1 MNATNRS
8 TLITKSHNVLK
19 KHYKPVLP
27 PADRSVIEHLLFAA
41 VLEDA
46 KFEAADEAFAKLHQ
60 YFDWNE
66 VRVTTVAELAEVL
79 SHLPD
84 SQNAAMRVKNS
95 LQGIFETHYSFDLE
109 FLVKQNQGKSIKDL
123 EKYKGSSPFIVAYVV
138 QNSLGGHAIGVDK
151 NSLEVLHLMGILS
164 EQELKKHETP
174 GLDRAIPKNKG
185 GEYFSL
191 LHQFSADYAANPT
204 SNKIKQILIEIDPEI
219 KERLPKWVAR
229 KQILAQEAVVEAG
242 KQAERDRE
250 KAEKEKKALETPKTV
265 KLDKS
270 KKGDAPI
277 PITVKPDKAKQ
288 AQQQQKPA
296 TPPPPAAKPAAGKE
310 KPTAPVVAKKTAPPA
325 KPMPPKDSHSKDAAK
340 KKPPMKDAGKDA
352 SKAKEK
358 PSVTA
363 NKNLQKKKPK

>member
-27 PADRSVIEHLLFAA
+27 PADRSVIEHLLYAA

-46 KFEAADEAFAKLHQ
+46 RFEAADEAFAKLHQ

-84 SQNAAMRVKNS
+84 ASNAAMRVKNS

-123 EKYKGSSPFIVAYVV
+123 EKYKGSTPFIVAYVV
-138 QNSLGGHAIGVDK
+138 QNSLSGHSIGVDK

-185 GEYFSL
+185 AEYFSL
-191 LHQFSADYAANPT
+191 LHQFSADYAASPT
-204 SNKIKQILIEIDPEI
+204 SNKIKQILIEIDPEV
-219 KERLPKWVAR
+219 KDRLPKWAAR
-229 KQILAQEAVVEAG
+229 KQVLAQEAEVEAV

-288 AQQQQKPA
+288 AQLQKPA
-296 TPPPPAAKPAAGKE
+296 TPPPPAAKPAAKE
-310 KPTAPVVAKKTAPPA
+310 KPAAPAPTMAKKTAPPTKAVSA
-325 KPMPPKDSHSKDAAK
+325 KDTQSKDAAK
-340 KKPPMKDAGKDA
+340 KKPPTKDAGKNKDKA
-352 SKAKEK
+352 S
-358 PSVTA
+358 TTT